1 MKKLESI
8 DTQIEKLESF
18 LENREHKEILFSN
31 YMDEAINIV
40 PYELPALLYPAQM
53 GRDLYED
60 CIDYNSDSLVKQIVA
75 CAIATPIAIPLMT
88 LSFTLSA
95 PFVVSAIPTSA
106 ILGGIQA
113 AQASA
118 YNART
123 EKAQSKLESLKK
135 EREKLSKESKR

>member
-1 MKKLESI
+1 
-8 DTQIEKLESF
+8 
-18 LENREHKEILFSN
+18 
-31 YMDEAINIV
+31 MDEAINIV